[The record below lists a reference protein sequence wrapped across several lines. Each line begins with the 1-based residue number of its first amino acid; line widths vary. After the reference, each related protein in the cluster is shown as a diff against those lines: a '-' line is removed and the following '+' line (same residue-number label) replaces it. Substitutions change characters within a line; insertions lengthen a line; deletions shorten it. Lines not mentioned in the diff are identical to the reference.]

1 MDVMPID
8 LTAIVAII
16 MGISI
21 VLVPVIGLTARFA
34 LKPLVESLGH
44 FFQSRNVEES
54 VRILERRMALLE
66 QHLESMDTTV
76 SRMSD
81 AAEFHRELRS
91 GPAGA
96 AGSPAAQLPGTVGRP
111 MPTGPG
117 APPGDSR
124 P

>member
-1 MDVMPID
+1 MQILPID

-34 LKPLVESLGH
+34 LKPLVESMGH
-44 FFQSRNVEES
+44 FFQAKNTEES

-66 QHLESMDTTV
+66 QHLESMDTTL
-76 SRMSD
+76 SRIGE
-81 AAEFHRELRS
+81 AADFHRELRS
-91 GPAGA
+91 THSGGA
-96 AGSPAAQLPGTVGRP
+96 APAQI
-111 MPTGPG
+111 PG
-117 APPGDSR
+117 AAAPAPSKGTAIPPGDAR